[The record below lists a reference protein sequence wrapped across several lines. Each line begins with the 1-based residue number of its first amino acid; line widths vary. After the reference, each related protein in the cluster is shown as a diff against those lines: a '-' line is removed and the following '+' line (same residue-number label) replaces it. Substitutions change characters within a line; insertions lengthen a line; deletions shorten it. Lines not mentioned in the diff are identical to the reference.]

1 MDDDGKVSL
10 MEAFEIS
17 GLPSEG
23 GVLIV
28 ADHASNHV
36 PDDIDLGISPQF
48 LDDHIAYDPGT
59 APIARLMT
67 ENSGYLAILGTASR
81 LVVDLNRNPEDDS
94 AIPKRSDGVE
104 IPGNQISADARQA
117 RLDRFFTP
125 YHDRVHALICD
136 LKPALVLSLHSFSPT
151 LRTNPQLVRPWDIGI
166 LYNQYQTASRFA
178 IQFLEAEGVLNVGDQ
193 LPYSG
198 EQLNATMDR
207 HCESVGQP
215 YFGAE
220 LRQDLI
226 MDPVG
231 QRRFADILLRT
242 CDKIRTALA

>member
-1 MDDDGKVSL
+1 MDDDRKVPL

-17 GLPSEG
+17 GVPTEG

-48 LDDHIAYDPGT
+48 INDHIAYDPGT

-67 ENSGYLAILGTASR
+67 ENGGYLAILSSASR
-81 LVVDLNRNPEDDS
+81 LVVDLNRNPDEVS
-94 AIPKRSDGVE
+94 VITERSDGVE
-104 IPGNQISADARQA
+104 IPGNRISGEEREARMQ
-117 RLDRFFTP
+117 RFFHP
-125 YHDRVHALICD
+125 YHDRVDTLIAD
-136 LKPALVLSLHSFSPT
+136 LKPALVLSLHSFTPA
-151 LRTNPQLVRPWDIGI
+151 LRTNPGLVRPWDVGI
-166 LYNQYQTASRFA
+166 LYNHYETASRFA
-178 IQFLEAEGVLNVGDQ
+178 LQFLEQEGMLNVGDQ

-198 EQLNATMDR
+198 KQLNATMDR
-207 HCESVGQP
+207 HCEAIGQP

-226 MDPVG
+226 MEPSG